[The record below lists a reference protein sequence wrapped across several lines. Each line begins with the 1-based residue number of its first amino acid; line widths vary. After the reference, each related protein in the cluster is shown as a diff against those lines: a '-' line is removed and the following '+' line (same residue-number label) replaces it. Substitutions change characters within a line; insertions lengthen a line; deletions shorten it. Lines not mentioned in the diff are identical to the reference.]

1 MQFFYLVLFLY
12 FQVLAKNKYLC
23 LDHYDEAI
31 FDFHCVDKLPAPGTD
46 YYTICGTPFPNHAEY
61 IVVVCGV
68 CFFGFYWFLQL
79 LTRSYSLPRTIAKK
93 VKQNQYMLQLLT
105 QSYSIPRTPQLRRF
119 NKIRIC
125 TGCSKFLNISS

>member
-1 MQFFYLVLFLY
+1 MSFAFNNFLIIGEKNIACSKIIRKREIIKLEFNAILLSWLFLY

-23 LDHYDEAI
+23 MDHYDEAI

-79 LTRSYSLPRTIAKK
+79 LTRSYSLPRTTAKK
-93 VKQNQYMLQLLT
+93 IKQN
-105 QSYSIPRTPQLRRF
+105 
-119 NKIRIC
+119 
-125 TGCSKFLNISS
+125 

>member
-1 MQFFYLVLFLY
+1 METRYLSFAFNNFLMIIGEKNIACSKIIRKREIIKLEFNAILLSRLFLY

-23 LDHYDEAI
+23 MDHYDEAI

-79 LTRSYSLPRTIAKK
+79 LTRSYSLPRTTAKK
-93 VKQNQYMLQLLT
+93 IKQN
-105 QSYSIPRTPQLRRF
+105 
-119 NKIRIC
+119 
-125 TGCSKFLNISS
+125 